1 MKYIFIL
8 SAIFMLASCQHKSS
22 KEKAKEYWNNNQFE
36 LALIEISDAIKEHPD
51 SSSFYTF
58 RAAIYDIMS
67 KYDAEINDLNK
78 IIELNESE
86 KSILFAYHQRAV
98 AKLSLGLLEEALK
111 DVDYFIAHQE
121 TLSDEEI
128 AEAYINKASI
138 LYELNDKVRAK
149 ENYHLALSNEND
161 NIKANA
167 YVGLANLAENPQ
179 DALDLL
185 NKAVKIAPDN
195 VEALANMATI
205 YLEQGDVE
213 RAYSNA
219 KKSFTF
225 DPYNAPNNFNIG
237 QIYALYLNQPDSA
250 KKYFERAIKIEP
262 YSIKSVPAYIN
273 LAIIEGNS
281 GNLQNAY
288 KYAQKAVELKPEDD
302 GIQYNVAQI
311 LSDIQKTKEALSAVS
326 KAIEINPAEVEYYN
340 LKGAILIDMQ
350 KFNEAIKVFHT
361 CIEIE
366 PNFGGAYYNLGYI
379 YGEYVQHLIEE
390 MHWEK
395 DKNGERL
402 GRLLVQIQEMLQR
415 EIVDGMYPEETR
427 SEFEAVSDFLKKNIE
442 IVKMEKVAE
451 QRKLDVSVSI
461 SEQKNYKNE
470 TVYNELMNM
479 PNNVSLEAFR
489 HTLDEAYENGNISLR
504 EYRVLLEKRNS
515 TKRT

>member
-98 AKLSLGLLEEALK
+98 AKLSLGLVEEALK

-379 YGEYVQHLIEE
+379 YGELNNYEQSIYFYNKAVQQNFDLEATLVNLALQEIKANKKASACAHLEE
-390 MHWEK
+390 AYQ
-395 DKNGERL
+395 L
-402 GRLLVQIQEMLQR
+402 GRTDIK
-415 EIVDGMYPEETR
+415 P
-427 SEFEAVSDFLKKNIE
+427 
-442 IVKMEKVAE
+442 
-451 QRKLDVSVSI
+451 
-461 SEQKNYKNE
+461 
-470 TVYNELMNM
+470 LMNK
-479 PNNVSLEAFR
+479 
-489 HTLDEAYENGNISLR
+489 YC
-504 EYRVLLEKRNS
+504 K
-515 TKRT
+515 

>member
-311 LSDIQKTKEALSAVS
+311 LSDIQKTNEALSAVS
-326 KAIEINPAEVEYYN
+326 KAIE
-340 LKGAILIDMQ
+340 
-350 KFNEAIKVFHT
+350 IKVFHT

-379 YGEYVQHLIEE
+379 YGELNNYEQSIYFYNKAVQQNFDLEATLVNLALQEIKANKKASACAHLEE
-390 MHWEK
+390 AYQ
-395 DKNGERL
+395 L
-402 GRLLVQIQEMLQR
+402 GRTDIK
-415 EIVDGMYPEETR
+415 P
-427 SEFEAVSDFLKKNIE
+427 
-442 IVKMEKVAE
+442 
-451 QRKLDVSVSI
+451 
-461 SEQKNYKNE
+461 
-470 TVYNELMNM
+470 LMNK
-479 PNNVSLEAFR
+479 
-489 HTLDEAYENGNISLR
+489 YC
-504 EYRVLLEKRNS
+504 K
-515 TKRT
+515 